1 MKRTTGGYP
10 DGRPGAQGES
20 AAPPTIFIALL
31 LLLLTGCASS
41 HREMV
46 KVKEV
51 RSIVVAWNKSVPEV
65 CGPKLASEGYSIHG
79 CAVVWRDQLCT
90 ITMLEDSPD
99 WVIAHEFRHC
109 FGYAHR

>member
-1 MKRTTGGYP
+1 MKRHE
-10 DGRPGAQGES
+10 DAVS
-20 AAPPTIFIALL
+20 AMIPWKAIPIACVVALVVLL
-31 LLLLTGCASS
+31 LVTGCASS

-51 RSIVVAWNKSVPEV
+51 RSIVVAWSKSVPEV